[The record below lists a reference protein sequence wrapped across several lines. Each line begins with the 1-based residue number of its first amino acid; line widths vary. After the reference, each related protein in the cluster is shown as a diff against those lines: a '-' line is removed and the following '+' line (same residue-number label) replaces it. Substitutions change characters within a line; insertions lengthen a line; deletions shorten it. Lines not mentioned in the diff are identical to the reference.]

1 MKRNEFL
8 KQVTEGRLLPVYLL
22 LGEERLF
29 HEELFQAALDRL
41 LPDEEQGFNLSKF
54 NGAEL
59 EVETFIRQ
67 LETPPFFGNA
77 RVIYLE
83 GLENNKTGLDEAVLN
98 GLNRLADGVY
108 LFVSARK
115 LDGRKKTHQGLQKRL
130 NVVDCSPLVAKDL
143 PGWIGQRGQA
153 VGLKLTPSQVG
164 LIARRLGSDLLRV
177 RTELEKLRT
186 FAGQKGQIND
196 AQLDELLPSEPE
208 PNIFGLID
216 AVAAGNPRQ
225 GIPRLQELLNA
236 GEPEVKILITL
247 ARQIRN
253 IAAALEGR
261 RTGLNHRQLAALL
274 GINPYVAEKSFVQ
287 SGRFSLSDLL
297 QILERLVWA
306 DFRIK
311 TGQRNPR
318 LELELAVVEI
328 CNHQKRTFPS
338 Q

>member
-8 KQVTEGRLLPVYLL
+8 KQVTEGRLLPVYLF

-29 HEELFQAALDRL
+29 HEELFRAALDRL
-41 LPDEEQGFNLSKF
+41 LPDADESFNFSKF
-54 NGAEL
+54 NGGDL
-59 EVETFIRQ
+59 ENETLIRQ
-67 LETPPFFGNA
+67 LETPPFFGNT

-83 GLENNKTGLDEAVLN
+83 GLENNKTGLDEVVLK
-98 GLNRLADGVY
+98 GSEYLADGVY
-108 LFVSARK
+108 LFVSVRK
-115 LDGRKKTHQGLQKRL
+115 LDGRKKVHQGLQKHL
-130 NVVDCSPLVAKDL
+130 NVVDCSPLSLRDL
-143 PGWIGQRGQA
+143 PAWISQRSQTM
-153 VGLKLTPSQVG
+153 GLKLTPVQAG
-164 LIARRLGSDLLRV
+164 LIARRLGTDLLRV

-186 FAGQKGQIND
+186 FAGKQGLIND
-196 AQLDELLPSEPE
+196 VQLDALLPLEPE
-208 PNIFGLID
+208 PNIFNLID

-225 GIPRLQELLNA
+225 GMPRLQELLDA
-236 GEPEVKILITL
+236 GEPEIKILITL

-287 SGRFSLSDLL
+287 SSRFSLSDLL
-297 QILERLVWA
+297 QIMERLILA

-318 LELELAVVEI
+318 LELELAIVEI
-328 CNHQKRTFPS
+328 CHQKKMLPS